1 VNVPYFRQLLLGA
14 CLGAPLA
21 FAGCSQ
27 EAGVPQS
34 FPPLHYSYL
43 APISLNVS
51 NIVTQ
56 VNYVPPADG
65 SSVDNLSPE
74 TPLQAVQAMIQDRLV
89 ASGSSGTATVQVNDA
104 SLRRVGDTVVAT
116 VAIHLT
122 VRSADGLRT
131 GYTDAT
137 VTRTRTTPDDT
148 SPEAFRAFL
157 YSITQDMMNA
167 ENVQLEYQI
176 RQNLGAWLVG
186 GVSAVGGAA
195 APVPVQT
202 QDLGSGSLPP
212 LTATP
217 DTGMP
222 AVPGAPT
229 PLVPVAP
236 PAGYVAPPA
245 PVYGIQPPAA
255 PPMPMAMPAPAVVA
269 PTINPDTM
277 PGGSVG
283 LPAGNP
289 VPTPSGA
296 DQIGAQPVTTMPGS
310 ASTPELV
317 PSAAPPAPPAASSS
331 STSSGALPP
340 LPPGITP

>member
-14 CLGAPLA
+14 CLAAPLA

-34 FPPLHYSYL
+34 FPPLRYSYL

-56 VNYVPPADG
+56 VNYVSPADG
-65 SSVDNLSPE
+65 SSIDSFSPE

-131 GYTDAT
+131 GYTDAS

-148 SPEAFRAFL
+148 SPEALRAFL
-157 YSITQDMMNA
+157 YSMTQDLMNA

-186 GVSAVGGAA
+186 GVSAVGGPA

-202 QDLGSGSLPP
+202 QDLGSSVPM
-212 LTATP
+212 TALP
-217 DTGMP
+217 DTSQ
-222 AVPGAPT
+222 PGAPT
-229 PLVPVAP
+229 PLVPAAP
-236 PAGYVAPPA
+236 PAAYGAPPA
-245 PVYGIQPPAA
+245 PVYGIQPPPA
-255 PPMPMAMPAPAVVA
+255 PPMPMTMPAPAVAA
-269 PTINPDTM
+269 PAVNPDTM

-289 VPTPSGA
+289 VPSSGA
-296 DQIGAQPVTTMPGS
+296 DQIGAQPVTTMPGD
-310 ASTPELV
+310 ASTPAVV
-317 PSAAPPAPPAASSS
+317 PSAPPPAPPAASSS
-331 STSSGALPP
+331 SGNSGGLPP

>member
-14 CLGAPLA
+14 CLAAPLA

-116 VAIHLT
+116 VAIHLA

-202 QDLGSGSLPP
+202 QDLGSGSVPM
-212 LTATP
+212 TAMP
-217 DTGMP
+217 QTG
-222 AVPGAPT
+222 VPGAPT

-236 PAGYVAPPA
+236 PAAYGAPPA

-255 PPMPMAMPAPAVVA
+255 PPMPMAMPAPAVAA
-269 PTINPDTM
+269 PTAYPDTM

-289 VPTPSGA
+289 VPTQSGA

-310 ASTPELV
+310 ASTPALV
-317 PSAAPPAPPAASSS
+317 PSVPPPTPPAASSS
-331 STSSGALPP
+331 PTNSSGALPP

>member
-1 VNVPYFRQLLLGA
+1 MNVPYFRQLLLGA
-14 CLGAPLA
+14 CFAAPLA
-21 FAGCSQ
+21 LAGCSQ

-65 SSVDNLSPE
+65 SDIDNLSPE

-116 VAIHLT
+116 VAIHLS

-148 SPEAFRAFL
+148 SPEALRAFL
-157 YSITQDMMNA
+157 YTITQDMMNA

-186 GVSAVGGAA
+186 GGSAVGGAA

-212 LTATP
+212 LTAVP
-217 DTGMP
+217 DTSVP
-222 AVPGAPT
+222 AMPGAPT

-236 PAGYVAPPA
+236 PAGYSTPPA

-255 PPMPMAMPAPAVVA
+255 PPMPMAMPAPAMAA
-269 PTINPDTM
+269 PTVNPDTM

-289 VPTPSGA
+289 VPTPMGA
-296 DQIGAQPVTTMPGS
+296 DQIGAQPAATMPGDV
-310 ASTPELV
+310 STPAVV
-317 PSAAPPAPPAASSS
+317 PSAPPAPLAPPAPPPSSS
-331 STSSGALPP
+331 SLPP

>member
-14 CLGAPLA
+14 CFAAPLA

-51 NIVTQ
+51 NIITQ

-65 SSVDNLSPE
+65 SSVENLSPE

-116 VAIHLT
+116 VAIHLA

-148 SPEAFRAFL
+148 SPEALRAFL

-212 LTATP
+212 LTAVP
-217 DTGMP
+217 ETG
-222 AVPGAPT
+222 VPGAPT

-236 PAGYVAPPA
+236 PAAYGAPPA
-245 PVYGIQPPAA
+245 PVYGIQPPVA
-255 PPMPMAMPAPAVVA
+255 PPMPMAMPAPAMAA
-269 PTINPDTM
+269 PTAYPDTM

-296 DQIGAQPVTTMPGS
+296 DQIGAQPMPTMPS
-310 ASTPELV
+310 DASTPAVV
-317 PSAAPPAPPAASSS
+317 PSAPPPAPPPSPPPSSS
-331 STSSGALPP
+331 LPP

>member
-14 CLGAPLA
+14 CFAAPLA
-21 FAGCSQ
+21 LAGCSQ

-34 FPPLHYSYL
+34 FPPLHYNYL

-65 SSVDNLSPE
+65 SDIDNLSPE
-74 TPLQAVQAMIQDRLV
+74 TPLQAVQAMIQDL
-89 ASGSSGTATVQVNDA
+89 
-104 SLRRVGDTVVAT
+104 
-116 VAIHLT
+116 
-122 VRSADGLRT
+122 
-131 GYTDAT
+131 
-137 VTRTRTTPDDT
+137 
-148 SPEAFRAFL
+148 RAFL
-157 YSITQDMMNA
+157 YTITQDMMNA

-212 LTATP
+212 LTAVP
-217 DTGMP
+217 DTSVP
-222 AVPGAPT
+222 AMPGAPT

-236 PAGYVAPPA
+236 PARYSTPPA
-245 PVYGIQPPAA
+245 PVYGIQPPAPA
-255 PPMPMAMPAPAVVA
+255 MAA
-269 PTINPDTM
+269 PTVNPDTM

-289 VPTPSGA
+289 VPTPMGA
-296 DQIGAQPVTTMPGS
+296 DQIGAQPAATMPGDV
-310 ASTPELV
+310 STPAVV
-317 PSAAPPAPPAASSS
+317 PSAPPAPLAPPAPPPSSS
-331 STSSGALPP
+331 SLPP